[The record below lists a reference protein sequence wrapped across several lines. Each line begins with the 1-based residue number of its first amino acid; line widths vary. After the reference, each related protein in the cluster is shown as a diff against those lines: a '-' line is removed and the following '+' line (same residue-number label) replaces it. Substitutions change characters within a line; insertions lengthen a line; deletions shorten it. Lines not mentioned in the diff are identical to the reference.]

1 MIGLLVLI
9 FANLG
14 HLIIGLLTLLKNQ
27 RSATNILFGILLFNI
42 ILWTTA
48 SYLSINLSDSNST
61 LAYARIVLF
70 FAASQNFLIFLF
82 VYTFPRK
89 NILLGKSIL
98 FLLSL
103 FTLSVMAL
111 VLSPFVFSGI
121 RIDPITNQSAPVVQP
136 GIVLFAI
143 NTAGFLGAAIFKLFQ
158 KFHHSRGFERE
169 QLRYLLLGFLT
180 TFSLIVLTN
189 FILVVIFGVTFFV
202 NYAPAFTL
210 ILAATTSYAIVKHHL
225 FDIRIIIKRTVVY
238 SALLAFVLSTY
249 AAVLFLFSSLF
260 GGEVVPLPTTS
271 ALITNLLA
279 AILIAFGFGPLNK
292 WLSNFTDKF
301 LFRGEYDSDEVVQRL
316 NNALASVVDLDEA
329 AMTMMQEATAAFRI
343 RLAATFILQ
352 NLDHATSVRR
362 IKSLGYLN
370 PTNLQLPSN
379 SPLFQFF
386 ADNPKIVITEEL
398 ERRCEN
404 ARDTFAQTCAPIVE
418 VLKRFKAAVAM
429 PIVIQAQTKGNGI
442 EENKLIGIV
451 LFGEKLSGDIFSTQD
466 RNLLEIIASQTA
478 TAVQKARFYEEDQLK
493 SEFVSIASHEL
504 LTPTAA
510 IEGYLSMILEE
521 GMGKVDVKAKSYL
534 TKVYRSSRRLSELVK
549 DLLSVSRIEAG
560 RIVIDKQPF
569 DLVEVITGAVDDL
582 AVTAQQKGIKLTFE
596 KPKGALGQAFG
607 DAQKATQVMVNLIG
621 NSIKYN
627 RPKGGWVKLDVS
639 RQNHELLVRVQDSG
653 IGIKK
658 EEQKHLF
665 EKFYR
670 TEDVMTS
677 EHQGTGL
684 GLFITKNL
692 IELMGGKIGMES
704 EFGKGSTFFFT
715 LPVATGEEK
724 HMISGDPKLMTLDQR
739 ALVEKSE
746 ETQNAPAPTQPTEHT
761 Q

>member
-1 MIGLLVLI
+1 MVVNLI
-9 FANLG
+9 LPIVTGTNEYAKLG
-14 HLIIGLLTLLKNQ
+14 
-27 RSATNILFGILLFNI
+27 SYAT
-42 ILWTTA
+42 
-48 SYLSINLSDSNST
+48 
-61 LAYARIVLF
+61 
-70 FAASQNFLIFLF
+70 IF
-82 VYTFPRK
+82 
-89 NILLGKSIL
+89 
-98 FLLSL
+98 
-103 FTLSVMAL
+103 
-111 VLSPFVFSGI
+111 
-121 RIDPITNQSAPVVQP
+121 
-136 GIVLFAI
+136 
-143 NTAGFLGAAIFKLFQ
+143 FLGATA
-158 KFHHSRGFERE
+158 
-169 QLRYLLLGFLT
+169 
-180 TFSLIVLTN
+180 
-189 FILVVIFGVTFFV
+189 
-202 NYAPAFTL
+202 
-210 ILAATTSYAIVKHHL
+210 YAIIAHHL

-271 ALITNLLA
+271 ALVTNLLA

-343 RLAATFILQ
+343 HLAATFILQ
-352 NLDHATSVRR
+352 DLDNTISVRR

-370 PTNLQLPSN
+370 PSNLQLPNN

-404 ARDTFAQTCAPIVE
+404 ARDSFAQTCAPIVE

-521 GMGKVDVKAKSYL
+521 GMGKVDSKAHGYL
-534 TKVYRSSRRLSELVK
+534 AKVYRSSRRLSELVK

-569 DLVEVITGAVDDL
+569 NLVEVIQEAVDDL

-596 KPKGALGQAFG
+596 KPKAALGKAYG
-607 DAQKATQVMVNLIG
+607 DSQKATQAMINLVG
-621 NSIKYN
+621 NAIKYN

-665 EKFYR
+665 EKFYH

-692 IELMGGKIGMES
+692 VELMGGKIGMES
-704 EFGKGSTFFFT
+704 EFGTGSTFFFT

-746 ETQNAPAPTQPTEHT
+746 ETRNAPAPTQPTEPT

>member
-1 MIGLLVLI
+1 MLQLAILVVSIVGNLVLGIFAYRANPKSRTNQLFVLLVLI
-9 FANLG
+9 TIIWLLVNHLEFTSDDKDTALTFARLVISFAAAQIFILFLFTHTFPNRTIQLNKPI
-14 HLIIGLLTLLKNQ
+14 LIGLSLYTLFVMAIALTPYIFTEIK
-27 RSATNILFGILLFNI
+27 SMDPIPSPTAGPAIPFFAVMVVGVFGSTIYNLVKKTRNTKGLIRQQLN
-42 ILWTTA
+42 
-48 SYLSINLSDSNST
+48 YLSIGIITSFSLIAFSDFI
-61 LAYARIVLF
+61 LVIF
-70 FAASQNFLIFLF
+70 FDNFNFLIF
-82 VYTFPRK
+82 T
-89 NILLGKSIL
+89 
-98 FLLSL
+98 
-103 FTLSVMAL
+103 
-111 VLSPFVFSGI
+111 
-121 RIDPITNQSAPVVQP
+121 PI
-136 GIVLFAI
+136 
-143 NTAGFLGAAIFKLFQ
+143 
-158 KFHHSRGFERE
+158 
-169 QLRYLLLGFLT
+169 Y
-180 TFSLIVLTN
+180 
-189 FILVVIFGVTFFV
+189 
-202 NYAPAFTL
+202 TL
-210 ILAATTSYAIVKHHL
+210 IMVGALGYAIIAHHL

-249 AAVLFLFSSLF
+249 AAVLFLFSTLF
-260 GGEVVPLPTTS
+260 GGAVSLPTTS
-271 ALITNLLA
+271 ALIANLLA
-279 AILIAFGFGPLNK
+279 AILIALGFGPLNK
-292 WLSNFTDKF
+292 WLSQFTDKF

-316 NNALASVVDLDEA
+316 TNALASVVDLDEA
-329 AMTMMQEATAAFRI
+329 VTTMMQEATAAFRI

-362 IKSLGYLN
+362 IKSFGYTN
-370 PTNLQLPSN
+370 QSNLQLPN
-379 SPLFQFF
+379 NNPLFHFF
-386 ADNPKIVITEEL
+386 ADYPKIVITEEL

-404 ARDTFAQTCAPIVE
+404 ARDAFAQVCGPVVE

-442 EENKLIGIV
+442 KENKLIGIV

-504 LTPTAA
+504 LTPTSA

-521 GMGKVDVKAKSYL
+521 GMGKVDSKAHDYL
-534 TKVYRSSRRLSELVK
+534 TKVYRSSRRLSQLVK

-569 DLVEVITGAVDDL
+569 NLIEVMQEAVDDL
-582 AVTAQQKGIKLTFE
+582 AVTAQPQGIKLTFE
-596 KPKGALGQAFG
+596 KPKGTLGQAFG

-621 NSIKYN
+621 NAIKYN
-627 RPKGGWVKLDVS
+627 RPKGGLVKLDVS
-639 RQNHELLVRVQDSG
+639 RQNHELLVRIQDNG

-692 IELMGGKIGMES
+692 VELMGGKIGMES

-724 HMISGDPKLMTLDQR
+724 HMISGDPKLMTLEQR
-739 ALVEKSE
+739 ALAQKSE
-746 ETQNAPAPTQPTEHT
+746 EARNATPPA
-761 Q
+761 

>member
-1 MIGLLVLI
+1 MLQLAILVASIVGNLVLGIFAYRANPKSKTNQFFVLLVLTTIVWLLVNHLEFTSIDKETALVYARLVICFAAAQI
-9 FANLG
+9 FFLFLFTHTFPNKSIQLNKSFLAVLVLYTLFVMALALSPYIFTGIESMDPIPSPRAGPAIPFFAVMAIGVFGGTIYNLIKKTRNARG
-14 HLIIGLLTLLKNQ
+14 LIRQQLN
-27 RSATNILFGILLFNI
+27 
-42 ILWTTA
+42 
-48 SYLSINLSDSNST
+48 YLSIGIITSFSLIALSNFI
-61 LAYARIVLF
+61 LVIF
-70 FAASQNFLIFLF
+70 FDNFNFLIFTP
-82 VYTFPRK
+82 VYTL
-89 NILLGKSIL
+89 IMVG
-98 FLLSL
+98 
-103 FTLSVMAL
+103 AL
-111 VLSPFVFSGI
+111 
-121 RIDPITNQSAPVVQP
+121 AYAVV
-136 GIVLFAI
+136 A
-143 NTAGFLGAAIFKLFQ
+143 
-158 KFHHSRGFERE
+158 
-169 QLRYLLLGFLT
+169 
-180 TFSLIVLTN
+180 
-189 FILVVIFGVTFFV
+189 
-202 NYAPAFTL
+202 
-210 ILAATTSYAIVKHHL
+210 HHL

-238 SALLAFVLSTY
+238 SALLAFILSTY
-249 AAVLFLFSSLF
+249 AAVIFVFSTFF
-260 GGEVVPLPTTS
+260 GGEVAPLPTTS
-271 ALITNLLA
+271 ALVANLLA
-279 AILIAFGFGPLNK
+279 AVLIAFGFGPLNK

-316 NNALASVVDLDEA
+316 TNALASVVDLDEA

-352 NLDHATSVRR
+352 DLDHTISVRR
-362 IKSLGYLN
+362 IKSLGYIN
-370 PTNLQLPSN
+370 PSNLQLPNN

-404 ARDTFAQTCAPIVE
+404 ARDTFAQTCGPIVE

-596 KPKGALGQAFG
+596 KPKGALGKAYG
-607 DAQKATQVMVNLIG
+607 DSQKATQAMINLVG
-621 NSIKYN
+621 NAIKYN

-692 IELMGGKIGMES
+692 VELMGGKIGMES

-739 ALVEKSE
+739 ALMEKSE
-746 ETQNAPAPTQPTEHT
+746 QAHNSPPPIQPDAPPAS
-761 Q
+761 

>member
-1 MIGLLVLI
+1 MDLFALILAVVGNLFLSALVIHRNPKSITNILFVLLSISSAAWAIVTYFSVHTSDPNEALLSMRLTMFFAVPQAVL
-9 FANLG
+9 FFLSVKTFPLSKYNLRSK
-14 HLIIGLLTLLKNQ
+14 LYFIYFLLALLTLLI
-27 RSATNILFGILLFNI
+27 TLTPLLFSSVTKSGKSFEPVVAPGM
-42 ILWTTA
+42 L
-48 SYLSINLSDSNST
+48 
-61 LAYARIVLF
+61 
-70 FAASQNFLIFLF
+70 LF
-82 VYTFPRK
+82 VVIAVGSVVAGFVTLLLKYKKSTGVLRSQLRLMLYGLITMFILIVTFNFVLVVLYK
-89 NILLGKSIL
+89 NSSFVSLGP
-98 FLLSL
+98 L
-103 FTLSVMAL
+103 FTL
-111 VLSPFVFSGI
+111 P
-121 RIDPITNQSAPVVQP
+121 
-136 GIVLFAI
+136 
-143 NTAGFLGAAIFKLFQ
+143 FLGAMA
-158 KFHHSRGFERE
+158 
-169 QLRYLLLGFLT
+169 
-180 TFSLIVLTN
+180 
-189 FILVVIFGVTFFV
+189 
-202 NYAPAFTL
+202 
-210 ILAATTSYAIVKHHL
+210 YAIIAHHL

-249 AAVLFLFSSLF
+249 AAVIFVFSTFF
-260 GGEVVPLPTTS
+260 GGAVSLPTTS
-271 ALITNLLA
+271 ALIANLFA

-301 LFRGEYDSDEVVQRL
+301 LFRGEYNSDEVVQRL
-316 NNALASVVDLDEA
+316 TNALASVVDLDEA

-352 NLDHATSVRR
+352 DLDHTISVRR

-370 PTNLQLPSN
+370 PSNLQLPNS

-404 ARDTFAQTCAPIVE
+404 ARDTFAQTCGPIVE

-596 KPKGALGQAFG
+596 KPKAALGKAYG
-607 DAQKATQVMVNLIG
+607 DSQKATQAMINLVG
-621 NSIKYN
+621 NAIKYN
-627 RPKGGWVKLDVS
+627 RPKGGWVKLDLS

-692 IELMGGKIGMES
+692 VELMGGKIGMES

-746 ETQNAPAPTQPTEHT
+746 EAQNTPAPPQPTENT